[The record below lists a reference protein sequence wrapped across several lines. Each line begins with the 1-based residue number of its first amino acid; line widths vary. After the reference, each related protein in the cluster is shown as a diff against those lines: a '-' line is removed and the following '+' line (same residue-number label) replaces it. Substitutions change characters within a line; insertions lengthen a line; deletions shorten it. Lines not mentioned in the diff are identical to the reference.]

1 MYSDIPDFFMER
13 LDQLDRTAFRWLNAQ
28 HAPWIDELMYWFSDR
43 EVWFPFYAL
52 LLVWLGW
59 KFRRRAFGI
68 ALTLGTTVVL
78 SDQVTS
84 SLMKPLFGRLRP
96 CHEPALAGWVRVVWE
111 CGGQFGFASSH
122 AANSFG
128 FAGVLYLL
136 LPRYRSFTLGVYAW
150 ASLVSYSRIYVG
162 AHYPLDV
169 LAGAGCGT
177 LAALLCVSVFRFIEK
192 KQTQSLA

>member
-1 MYSDIPDFFMER
+1 MEKLNR
-13 LDQLDRTAFRWLNAQ
+13 LDTAAFRWLNAQ
-28 HAPWIDELMYWFSDR
+28 HTPWVDEVMYWLSHR
-43 EVWFPFYAL
+43 EVWFPFYGL

-68 ALTLGTTVVL
+68 ALTLGATVAL
-78 SDQVTS
+78 SDQFTS
-84 SLMKPLFGRLRP
+84 ALLKPWFMRLRP
-96 CHEPALAGWVRVVWE
+96 CHEPTMVGWVRVVWE

-128 FAGVLYLL
+128 FATVLYLL
-136 LPRYRSFTLGVYAW
+136 LPRHRVFAIGVYGW
-150 ASLVSYSRIYVG
+150 ATLVSYSRIYVG

-177 LAALLCVSVFRFIEK
+177 LAALLCVRLFRFIEK
-192 KQTQSLA
+192 KQTHLVA

>member
-1 MYSDIPDFFMER
+1 MEELNR
-13 LDQLDRTAFRWLNAQ
+13 LDIAAFRWLNAR
-28 HAPWIDELMYWFSDR
+28 HTPWLDELMYWLSDR
-43 EVWFPFYAL
+43 EIWFPSYAL

-59 KFRRRAFGI
+59 KFRRRAFGM
-68 ALTLGTTVVL
+68 ALTLGATVVL
-78 SDQVTS
+78 SDQFTS
-84 SLMKPLFGRLRP
+84 ALLKPWFKRLRP

-128 FAGVLYLL
+128 FAAVLFLL
-136 LPRYRSFTLGVYAW
+136 LPRHRAFAWGVYAW
-150 ASLVSYSRIYVG
+150 ALLVSYSRIYVG

-177 LAALLCVSVFRFIEK
+177 LAALLCVSLFQFIEK
-192 KQTQSLA
+192 KQTRSVS